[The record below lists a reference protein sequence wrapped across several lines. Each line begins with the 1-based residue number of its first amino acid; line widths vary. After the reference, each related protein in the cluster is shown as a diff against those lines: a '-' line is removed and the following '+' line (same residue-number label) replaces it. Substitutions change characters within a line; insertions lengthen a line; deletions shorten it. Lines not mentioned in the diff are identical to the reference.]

1 MTTAEKDKEP
11 ERSKEPKG
19 KDITYDE
26 KAAEKRRLAEDK
38 VREKD
43 EAERREQAGLN

>member
-11 ERSKEPKG
+11 ERSKDKG

-43 EAERREQAGLN
+43 ESERREQAGLN